1 MPVIAELYKHY
12 TESNYTIS
20 TDTRKIEA
28 GSMFFAL
35 KGENFDANTFAKE
48 ALEKGAN
55 WVVIDNENYQQES
68 GTILVDNVLKTLQNL
83 ANYHRHQLKIPFI
96 GIGGSNGKTT
106 TKELLHAVLSQK
118 FKTISTPGNY
128 NNHIGVP
135 LTILGIKPETEMA
148 VIELGANRIGDI
160 EELCLIA
167 EPDYG
172 MITNIGKEHLEGFG
186 SLEGVAKAESEL
198 YYHLLK
204 NNGLAFVNKDD
215 EWLTRMASRLT
226 KVNGYSCKNENTETY
241 CQLVQ
246 DFPTIEFTYQSIS
259 FRSQLSGSY
268 NFENIM
274 AAVAIGQFFG
284 LEAAQIKTGIESYVP
299 KNKRSQII
307 THGTTMIFLDA
318 YNANPSSMEK
328 ALENFAR
335 FNFPKKIAVLGDMFE
350 MGEHAEH
357 EHKLIYKY
365 ASSLGFDHLY
375 VAGEH
380 FKKQAFAKG
389 MDGFDTAEEINI
401 LLKKEN
407 LENTA
412 IFIKGSRGMAME
424 KVMEGI
430 LLI

>member
-1 MPVIAELYKHY
+1 MLPIEQLHQYY
-12 TESNYTIS
+12 TESNYTVS
-20 TDTRKIEA
+20 TDTRKIEP

-35 KGENFDANTFAKE
+35 KGENFDANTFAKH
-48 ALEKGAN
+48 ALEKGAK
-55 WVVIDNENYQQES
+55 WAVIDNPEFEQS
-68 GTILVDNVLKTLQNL
+68 AGTILVDDVLKTLQDL

-106 TKELLHAVLSQK
+106 TKELVHSVLSQK

-135 LTILGIKPETEMA
+135 LTILGIKPGTEMA
-148 VIELGANRIGDI
+148 VIELGANKIGDI
-160 EELCLIA
+160 EELCQIA
-167 EPDYG
+167 EPDFG
-172 MITNIGKEHLEGFG
+172 LITNIGKEHLEGFG

-204 NNGLAFVNKDD
+204 SGGLAFVNKDD
-215 EWLTRMASRLT
+215 EWLIRMASRLT
-226 KVNGYSCKNENTETY
+226 KVHGYSCKDALAETY
-241 CQLVQ
+241 CKLIE
-246 DFPTIEFTYQSIS
+246 DFPTIEFEFENLKMS
-259 FRSQLSGSY
+259 SQLSGSY

-274 AAVAIGQFFG
+274 AAVGIGQFFG
-284 LEAAQIKTGIESYVP
+284 VPADLIKKGIEIYVP

-307 THGTTMIFLDA
+307 TQGSTMIFLDA

-357 EHKLIYKY
+357 EHELIYNY
-365 ASSLGFDHLY
+365 AVSLNFDHLF

-380 FKKQAFAKG
+380 FKKQALANGK
-389 MDGFDTAEEINI
+389 DGFETAKEINV
-401 LLKKEN
+401 LLKDLN
-407 LENTA
+407 LKDTA

-424 KVMEGI
+424 NVMEGI
-430 LLI
+430 IEL